1 MVIVVIQTSYLTP
14 PLASSIFYLLSIAPK
29 DMTYGQVCRGVVPFI
44 LAQLLTL
51 LIVALFPAI
60 ATWLPQ
66 QVSGF

>member
-1 MVIVVIQTSYLTP
+1 
-14 PLASSIFYLLSIAPK
+14 
-29 DMTYGQVCRGVVPFI
+29 MTYGQVCRGVVPFI